1 MRMLIAFIGLL
12 ALPAL
17 ASASTAPPVGDMTG
31 TAYGYPGIIIFM
43 LSFSLVRLENTIRLR
58 KSNPVL
64 LAAGIIWVTG
74 ALAFVI
80 SPITDNL
87 ATALLMG
94 AVVMSAN
101 AGFALSGPVRGKYS
115 LGYLLTGASDVAL
128 AYAARLICQF
138 QFTAGVM

>member
-94 AVVMSAN
+94 AVVMAAN
-101 AGFALSGPVRGKYS
+101 AGVALMGTVRGKYIFGS
-115 LGYLLTGASDVAL
+115 LLKGAPVIALGYAAS
-128 AYAARLICQF
+128 LICHF
-138 QFTAGVM
+138 MINAGGM